1 MRSTPVSGKQEI
13 LIMANP
19 KSVMSHF
26 NVRIITNEQAEN
38 GYPSVIC
45 GKQKD
50 RNPNIQ
56 NGFLVY
62 ENLDGGIDGIN
73 LSGVAR
79 FVIEPQYIKEN

>member
-1 MRSTPVSGKQEI
+1 
-13 LIMANP
+13 MANP
-19 KSVMSHF
+19 INVISHY
-26 NVRIITNEQAEN
+26 NVRIITHEQVAN
-38 GYPSVIC
+38 GCPSVIC

-50 RNPNIQ
+50 QNPNIQ

-73 LSGVAR
+73 LSGVEK